1 MSKKTTKLIYFL
13 LFIIAVI
20 YTAHPLIDTDMYYMI
35 PTGEYILK
43 HGIPKTNPFIT
54 TEGLQIVIQN
64 WLYCVLLAVMDNTV
78 KLPGMYLFMVIQ
90 SYIYSILL
98 YKLIKRKND
107 PILSLLCCALA
118 GYTLMYF
125 NIRPELTTTILLLIQ
140 LLALETYRD
149 THNKKYLYA
158 IPIVMLLEINLHASY
173 WVMHYVLLLP
183 YFVPVFIPMLKT
195 KWIQND
201 NLNKHEIKDLI
212 VPLILSIIVLF
223 INPYEVKNITYVFQ
237 SVLSK
242 EFKEVGQYITELKPG
257 FTLFYANFFLLIS
270 AIIFTITIIKKKI
283 TSTSLFMFLGLF
295 ILTYFKYKWINM
307 LPIGIIYILKDLI
320 KNAKLPE
327 HTITKKEYKKIT
339 LCLSLLLIIC
349 LVYSITEQK
358 PISNKYA
365 TIDKYANYI
374 KKENPDAYVL
384 ANFEENN
391 YLLYKGFKVNHDGRP
406 ELYTKEIAK
415 KKTPII
421 KDLCKIIINTRD
433 PKFYKNFLEQEQP
446 DYIITS
452 KRNRTF
458 DLYLQEHPEQYIQIK
473 KNKHRNLYKK
483 AT

>member
-1 MSKKTTKLIYFL
+1 
-13 LFIIAVI
+13 
-20 YTAHPLIDTDMYYMI
+20 
-35 PTGEYILK
+35 
-43 HGIPKTNPFIT
+43 
-54 TEGLQIVIQN
+54 
-64 WLYCVLLAVMDNTV
+64 
-78 KLPGMYLFMVIQ
+78 
-90 SYIYSILL
+90 
-98 YKLIKRKND
+98 
-107 PILSLLCCALA
+107 
-118 GYTLMYF
+118 
-125 NIRPELTTTILLLIQ
+125 
-140 LLALETYRD
+140 
-149 THNKKYLYA
+149 
-158 IPIVMLLEINLHASY
+158 MLLEINLHASY

-183 YFVPVFIPMLKT
+183 YFVPVFTPMLKT

-201 NLNKHEIKDLI
+201 NLNKREIKDLI
-212 VPLILSIIVLF
+212 APLILSVIVLF
-223 INPYEVKNITYVFQ
+223 INPYGVKNITYVFQ

-320 KNAKLPE
+320 KNTKLPE

-349 LVYSITEQK
+349 LGYSITEQK
-358 PISNKYA
+358 PISNKYT

-406 ELYTKEIAK
+406 ELYTK
-415 KKTPII
+415 
-421 KDLCKIIINTRD
+421 
-433 PKFYKNFLEQEQP
+433 
-446 DYIITS
+446 
-452 KRNRTF
+452 
-458 DLYLQEHPEQYIQIK
+458 
-473 KNKHRNLYKK
+473 
-483 AT
+483 